1 MHKALMEARRKFRGQ
16 KGSIKT
22 GYERTIFPEGKY
34 TCEMVS
40 SELKEITMSGE
51 KILAHCTGLKIV
63 LGEYKGK
70 RTSTFPNDMS
80 DEDGI
85 LSCAKNIAA
94 ILGDVVPG
102 KDVKGEFMVDYDDFI
117 KCVEDLVPTCVGEYV
132 EITIKNGKKNRPDGT
147 PYQNT
152 YINRGLGSDA
162 KAILAGGDTPS
173 SKELFEG
180 DDLNMG
186 GKKKVAKKKAVK
198 KVAKKKV
205 AKKKVVKRK

>member
-1 MHKALMEARRKFRGQ
+1 MHKALMEARKKFRGQ

-22 GYERTIFPEGKY
+22 GYEQTIFPEGKY
-34 TCEMVS
+34 TCEVVS
-40 SELKEITMSGE
+40 SELKDINMSGG
-51 KILAHCTGLKIV
+51 IYAHCMGLKIV

-70 RTSTFPNDMS
+70 RASTFPNDMA
-80 DEDGI
+80 DEQGI
-85 LSCAKNIAA
+85 LSCAKNISS

-117 KCVEDLVPTCVGEYV
+117 KCVEDLVPKCIGEYV

-147 PYQNT
+147 PYQNV
-152 YINRGLGSDA
+152 YINRGLGSDT
-162 KAILAGGDTPS
+162 KAILADDGTSP
-173 SKELFEG
+173 SKELFGG

-186 GKKKVAKKKAVK
+186 VKKKVAKKKAVK